1 MLKISTQFQS
11 LNIKARIVLAMAAAV
26 LTSACGGGGGGA
38 PAPTPTPTPPPPPV
52 LVVPSTGNLQTTVP
66 APTYATTSD
75 ELAIFTQMNSWREQA
90 GAGKLIQLSQIDA
103 AALGHAT
110 WLSRNGV
117 GSHTQTPGTP
127 LFTGETILDRYRASG
142 YASATLAGEYIGG
155 RGTLLS
161 PNPASC
167 IPVLGP
173 YHAAGLF
180 ASWTH
185 IGLASI
191 DQSTVPGSPMAGN
204 PGAITCVFNVAT
216 TDPLRNGQVPASGAL
231 VTFPFDGGLASYR
244 GFPGGEIPR
253 PPRSILP
260 NDVAGPSVVAGIFN
274 ADYVNWKADG
284 TLNPTITQFEI
295 KDDLGNVMPVGILSH
310 PTLKAGPG
318 VVLNSDTV
326 MPEGM
331 AALVPLSPLTVNKVY
346 RVNFSATLKTGAPAL
361 TKSWTFTATQT
372 GL

>member
-1 MLKISTQFQS
+1 
-11 LNIKARIVLAMAAAV
+11 
-26 LTSACGGGGGGA
+26 
-38 PAPTPTPTPPPPPV
+38 
-52 LVVPSTGNLQTTVP
+52 
-66 APTYATTSD
+66 
-75 ELAIFTQMNSWREQA
+75 
-90 GAGKLIQLSQIDA
+90 
-103 AALGHAT
+103 
-110 WLSRNGV
+110 
-117 GSHTQTPGTP
+117 
-127 LFTGETILDRYRASG
+127 
-142 YASATLAGEYIGG
+142 
-155 RGTLLS
+155 
-161 PNPASC
+161 
-167 IPVLGP
+167 
-173 YHAAGLF
+173 
-180 ASWTH
+180 
-185 IGLASI
+185 
-191 DQSTVPGSPMAGN
+191 MAGN